1 MWCGKST
8 TPALF
13 ACLRCFITLI
23 NIILAIYAVFLFL
36 FSLLF
41 LLWMDYYLFFNSDQ
55 VQFIIITFLLSI
67 SGSIFCFSCFA
78 CCCLIRAKS
87 PNVLSYL
94 YSISIGSIL
103 IVELVSIITTF
114 YYRDFLTNAL
124 RNGIFLSMEKYGMN
138 NDINQAIDILQAQ
151 VGCCGVLKP
160 SDWQNTNWGK
170 GHKERFPHSCC
181 QTTTTGICN
190 QKELG
195 SVLYEEGCSTKIVS
209 ILEGYAFHFISFLL
223 VTILLHSLAMCM
235 VCCMIKVKG
244 QYTAIT

>member
-1 MWCGKST
+1 M
-8 TPALF
+8 
-13 ACLRCFITLI
+13 
-23 NIILAIYAVFLFL
+23 

-94 YSISIGSIL
+94 VRVIIDNILEYKLFSFFQYSISIGSIL

-151 VGCCGVLKP
+151 V
-160 SDWQNTNWGK
+160 
-170 GHKERFPHSCC
+170 
-181 QTTTTGICN
+181 
-190 QKELG
+190 
-195 SVLYEEGCSTKIVS
+195 
-209 ILEGYAFHFISFLL
+209 
-223 VTILLHSLAMCM
+223 
-235 VCCMIKVKG
+235 
-244 QYTAIT
+244 

>member
-1 MWCGKST
+1 
-8 TPALF
+8 
-13 ACLRCFITLI
+13 
-23 NIILAIYAVFLFL
+23 
-36 FSLLF
+36 
-41 LLWMDYYLFFNSDQ
+41 MDYYLFFNSDQ

-94 YSISIGSIL
+94 VSVRIKNCWNIIKFCLYFQYSISIGSIL

-151 VGCCGVLKP
+151 VWYCTISLIDLK
-160 SDWQNTNWGK
+160 
-170 GHKERFPHSCC
+170 
-181 QTTTTGICN
+181 
-190 QKELG
+190 
-195 SVLYEEGCSTKIVS
+195 Y
-209 ILEGYAFHFISFLL
+209 SFRW
-223 VTILLHSLAMCM
+223 V
-235 VCCMIKVKG
+235 VVEF
-244 QYTAIT
+244 